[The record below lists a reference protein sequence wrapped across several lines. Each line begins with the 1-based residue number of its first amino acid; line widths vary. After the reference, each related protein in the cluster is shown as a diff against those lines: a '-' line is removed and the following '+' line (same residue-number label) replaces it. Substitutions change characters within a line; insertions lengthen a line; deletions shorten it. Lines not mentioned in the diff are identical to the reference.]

1 MADSEDL
8 VKCPLCEGRGE
19 LRRAELVERLSDG
32 ELKSKVDSA
41 VGELVQS
48 EEELAAATAVGR
60 GNEFRD
66 FQKDVHSWN
75 PQLPMWRRS
84 PKE

>member
-1 MADSEDL
+1 MTNHRDL
-8 VKCPLCEGRGE
+8 LACPLCEGHGE
-19 LRRAELVERLSDG
+19 VRRSRVAEFFSDPDLNRKIDAWLA
-32 ELKSKVDSA
+32 EPA
-41 VGELVQS
+41 R
-48 EEELAAATAVGR
+48 EEQTAETVCVTTPDH
-60 GNEFRD
+60 RD

>member
-1 MADSEDL
+1 MTDNQDL
-8 VKCPLCEGRGE
+8 VKCPVCEGHGE
-19 LRRAELVERLSDG
+19 VRRAELTERLSGGD
-32 ELKSKVDSA
+32 LTSKKADSSA
-41 VGELVQS
+41 LEQVEGDAEF
-48 EEELAAATAVGR
+48 AGATAGD
-60 GNEFRD
+60 NKARD

>member
-1 MADSEDL
+1 MSENHAL
-8 VKCPLCEGRGE
+8 LKCPLCEGQGKICETDLIQFFSDPDLKARIE
-19 LRRAELVERLSDG
+19 IYLAERRREVPESKEPVGVGAQKER
-32 ELKSKVDSA
+32 
-41 VGELVQS
+41 
-48 EEELAAATAVGR
+48 
-60 GNEFRD
+60 N

>member
-1 MADSEDL
+1 MTNSQDL
-8 VKCPLCEGRGE
+8 VKCPLCEGHGE
-19 LRRAELVERLSDG
+19 IRRAKLVERLSDG
-32 ELKSKVDSA
+32 KLKSNVDSA
-41 VGELVQS
+41 LGKLVQS

-60 GNEFRD
+60 ANEFRD

>member
-1 MADSEDL
+1 MTDSQD
-8 VKCPLCEGRGE
+8 VVTCPLCKGHGE
-19 LRRAELVERLSDG
+19 IRRAELADRLNDG
-32 ELKSKVDSA
+32 ELKSRVDSTLGGLEPTEA
-41 VGELVQS
+41 E
-48 EEELAAATAVGR
+48 AAMVAR
-60 GNEFRD
+60 GNESRD

>member
-1 MADSEDL
+1 
-8 VKCPLCEGRGE
+8 VKCPLCEGHGE

-48 EEELAAATAVGR
+48 EEEFAAATAVSR
-60 GNEFRD
+60 GNDRD

>member
-1 MADSEDL
+1 MTDSQGV
-8 VKCPLCEGRGE
+8 VKCPLCEGHGE
-19 LRRAELVERLSDG
+19 IRRAKLVERLSDG
-32 ELKSKVDSA
+32 KLKSKADSA
-41 VGELVQS
+41 LGELVPS

-66 FQKDVHSWN
+66 VQKDVHSWN

>member
-1 MADSEDL
+1 MTENRDHM
-8 VKCPLCEGRGE
+8 KCPLCEGHGE
-19 LRRAELVERLSDG
+19 VRHSQLIVFLSDP
-32 ELKSKVDSA
+32 ELKSKIDAYLA
-41 VGELVQS
+41 VVAPPDQVPELVC
-48 EEELAAATAVGR
+48 AAPGEAR
-60 GNEFRD
+60 N

>member
-1 MADSEDL
+1 MTDSQDV
-8 VKCPLCEGRGE
+8 VKGPLCEGHGE

-32 ELKSKVDSA
+32 EFKSKVDSA
-41 VGELVQS
+41 LGELVQS
-48 EEELAAATAVGR
+48 EEELAAARAVGR